1 MNKGKGMLQ
10 QRIFYWLLA
19 FVAITPAFPGYSIN
33 SQAIIGL
40 FIYWLIY
47 NPFREKVKLLKS
59 KKIVFLVLSIP
70 FWMAL
75 LGLLYTEDVG
85 SAFRDIELKSPF
97 LIFPLIFSTVNL
109 KEESFYFVMKNF
121 FLGALA
127 ATLLA
132 GIKVLYFKINDLG
145 NYLYYQ
151 DLYGF
156 IDKHT
161 TYFALFVVIAM
172 LYLLQKFFILKSKK
186 QHYVIAYIFFIGV
199 LYVLSVR
206 ISVIALAAGSMI
218 LIMHHLNS
226 KIKYAVIV
234 LVALLI
240 GSLYLTPNFQKR
252 FEPSQ
257 IENSEIND
265 ADFRKL
271 HWQAVVETIAHNSL
285 LIGNGTRGNRDYLYS
300 KYKDYGLTSA
310 YVDEY
315 NAHNQY
321 LEILLDFGIVGLLLF
336 FLMLFY
342 IGKLT
347 LKENYLGF
355 SILCVF
361 LIFMSTESMLERQ
374 SGIVIFSFLMTILAI
389 TISTIKSRNGEHF
402 EK

>member
-10 QRIFYWLLA
+10 QRIFYWLVA
-19 FVAITPAFPGYSIN
+19 FVAITPAFPGYSLN

-40 FIYWLIY
+40 FIFWLFY
-47 NPFREKVKLLKS
+47 NPSREKIKLLKS
-59 KKIVFLVLSIP
+59 NKKVFLVLSIP
-70 FWMAL
+70 FWMAVF
-75 LGLLYTEDVG
+75 GLLYTEDVG
-85 SAFRDIELKSPF
+85 SAFRDIELKAPF
-97 LIFPLIFSTVNL
+97 LIFPLIFSTVKL
-109 KEESFYFVMKNF
+109 KTESLHFVLKNF
-121 FLGALA
+121 LLGVLA
-127 ATLLA
+127 ATVLA
-132 GIKVLYFKINDLG
+132 GIKVLYFKINGLG

-151 DLYGF
+151 DLYEF

-172 LYLLQKFFILKSKK
+172 LYLLQKFFTSTSKK
-186 QHYVIAYIFFIGV
+186 QYYLIAYIFFVGV

-206 ISVIALAAGSMI
+206 ISVIALAAGSII
-218 LIMHHLNS
+218 LIIHHLNS
-226 KIKYAVIV
+226 RIKYAVIV

-240 GSLYLTPNFQKR
+240 GSLYITPNFQKR

-271 HWQAVVETIAHNSL
+271 HWQAVAETIAHNSL

-310 YVDEY
+310 YEDEY

-321 LEILLDFGIVGLLLF
+321 LETLLDFGILGLLMF
-336 FLMLFY
+336 FLMIFY
-342 IGKLT
+342 IAKLT

-355 SILCVF
+355 SILGVF
-361 LIFMSTESMLERQ
+361 LIFMFTESILERQ
-374 SGIVIFSFLMTILAI
+374 SGIVIFSFFMTIIAVTVSSLRAKLDN
-389 TISTIKSRNGEHF
+389 S
-402 EK
+402 

>member
-1 MNKGKGMLQ
+1 MNNSKGMLQ
-10 QRIFYWLLA
+10 QRIFYWLVA
-19 FVAITPAFPGYSIN
+19 FVAITPAFPGYSLN

-40 FIYWLIY
+40 FIFWLFY
-47 NPFREKVKLLKS
+47 NPIREKIKLLKS
-59 KKIVFLVLSIP
+59 NKKVFIVLSIP
-70 FWMAL
+70 FWIAVF
-75 LGLLYTEDVG
+75 GLLYTEDVG
-85 SAFRDIELKSPF
+85 SAFRDIELKAPF
-97 LIFPLIFSTVNL
+97 LIFPLIFSTVKL
-109 KEESFYFVMKNF
+109 KTESLHFVLKNF
-121 FLGALA
+121 LLGVLA
-127 ATLLA
+127 ATVLA
-132 GIKVLYFKINDLG
+132 GIKVLYFKINGLG

-151 DLYGF
+151 DLYEF

-172 LYLLQKFFILKSKK
+172 LYLLQKFFTSTSKK
-186 QHYVIAYIFFIGV
+186 QYYLIAYIFFVGV

-206 ISVIALAAGSMI
+206 ISVIALAAGSII
-218 LIMHHLNS
+218 LIIHHLNS
-226 KIKYAVIV
+226 RIKYAVIV

-240 GSLYLTPNFQKR
+240 GSLYITPNFQKR

-271 HWQAVVETIAHNSL
+271 HWQAVAETIAHNSL

-310 YVDEY
+310 YEDEY

-321 LEILLDFGIVGLLLF
+321 LEIILDFGIMGLLLF

-342 IGKLT
+342 IAKLT

-361 LIFMSTESMLERQ
+361 LIFMFTESILERQ
-374 SGIVIFSFLMTILAI
+374 SGIVIFSFFMAI
-389 TISTIKSRNGEHF
+389 IAVTVSNPRGKLDNS
-402 EK
+402 